1 MSKRSIAA
9 KGVSVPAAPYSQALE
24 VASVRTLYISGQ
36 VPVDGDGNLVGR
48 GDIDKQ
54 ADHVFANISAI
65 CDAAGASLDDV
76 VFLRIY
82 LTDMGFRPAITRIRN
97 ELLKPPYPAATMVQ
111 IGALADEAWM
121 VEIEAVVA
129 LD

>member
-1 MSKRSIAA
+1 MSKKPIAA
-9 KGVSVPAAPYSQALE
+9 EGVSVPTAPYSQALE
-24 VASVRTLYISGQ
+24 VTSLRTLHISGQ

-48 GDIDKQ
+48 GDIEKQ
-54 ADHVFANISAI
+54 ASQVFANIRAI
-65 CDAAGASLDDV
+65 CDAGGASLDDV

-111 IGALADEAWM
+111 ISALADEAWM